1 MQLKNN
7 ANVFTAEGE
16 EAGSMDRVVLDPR
29 TKEITDI
36 VVQKGLLFPKDKVIP
51 VEMIASASEDRV
63 MLRNGVE
70 NPDELPDFE
79 ETEYVSLEGEDEVLS
94 TYPPD
99 HAQPLYWYPYGM
111 AGLQFQHPI
120 THTEQPYMI
129 KKERHI
135 PEGTVVVNEGAKV
148 TSADGKHVGNVERV
162 FFDPDTDKVTSF
174 LVSKGLILKEKML
187 IPAEWVEGFGELE
200 IKLAVGSRTLE
211 KQSRLLE
218 NLKEP
223 DAQDRK

>member
-7 ANVFTAEGE
+7 ATVFTADGE
-16 EAGSMDRVVLDPR
+16 EAGSIDRVVLDPR
-29 TKEITDI
+29 TREITDV

-51 VEMIASASEDRV
+51 VEMIASASEERV
-63 MLRNGVE
+63 TLRKDVE
-70 NPDELPDFE
+70 DPDELPDFE
-79 ETEYVSLEGEDEVLS
+79 ETEYVSLEGEDEVLA

-111 AGLQFQHPI
+111 AGLQYQHPI
-120 THTEQPYMI
+120 SHTEEPYTI
-129 KKERHI
+129 KRERHI

-162 FFDPDTDKVTSF
+162 FFDPNTDKITSF

-187 IPAEWVEGFGELE
+187 IPAEWVKGFGELE
-200 IKLAVGSRTLE
+200 ITLAVGSRTLE

-218 NLKEP
+218 NKKEP
-223 DAQDRK
+223 DAQRRR